1 VNRKDTRNSLHVA
14 EFLNLNNFCPEIMF
28 NVPQLLIK
36 KEFPRGR

>member
-1 VNRKDTRNSLHVA
+1 
-14 EFLNLNNFCPEIMF
+14 MF